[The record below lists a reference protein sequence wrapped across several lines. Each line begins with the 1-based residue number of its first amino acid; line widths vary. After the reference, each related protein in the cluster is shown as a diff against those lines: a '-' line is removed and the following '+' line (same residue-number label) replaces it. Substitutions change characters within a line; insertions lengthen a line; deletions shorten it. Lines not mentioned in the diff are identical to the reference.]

1 MTNGYILA
9 AILVTAAVT
18 WALRGLPFVM
28 LALLRNSS
36 LLHYIGEAM
45 PVGVMFVLAAYT
57 LRNTETSLAAIGSV
71 TIALAVTVGV
81 HLWKGNSLLS
91 IFAGTG
97 VYVVLASTVL

>member
-18 WALRGLPFVM
+18 WVLRGLPFVM
-28 LALLRNSS
+28 LAPLRNSS